1 MSDKTM
7 KIYRWLLQ
15 QGSLILLAALFSLA
29 TASTAFA
36 HKAGEASGLRV
47 VIIGA
52 TAKSANELIPQALW
66 RGHEV
71 VAVARRPY
79 RVRHAPH
86 PRLTILKGDVY
97 NLDEMKAALQG
108 GENEV
113 VISVYGPRA
122 GPNSVIPKTDLMSQ
136 GTTNII
142 EAMKAKGTK
151 RLFVTSSTAVE
162 ALKKLGYKPETPR
175 PEGLT
180 PETGIWYYNM
190 RGAYNDMIK
199 MEGIAL
205 ASGLDATVLRAGQL
219 LVQPARGTLK
229 YTSEDTP
236 RRRQIMYADFAAFIL
251 DQAGSDE
258 LIGKTV
264 GVYSD
269 EEIDL
274 GVNFDYESE
283 AALLEAARLE
293 AEADLAADAER
304 AKQNE

>member
-1 MSDKTM
+1 MMGLFEVS
-7 KIYRWLLQ
+7 
-15 QGSLILLAALFSLA
+15 SLRVLLAGVSLVLGVALAAPSY
-29 TASTAFA
+29 A
-36 HKAGEASGLRV
+36 HKAGETSGLRV

-71 VAVARRPY
+71 IAVARRPY

-86 PRLTILKGDVY
+86 PRLTIRKGDVY

-108 GENEV
+108 RDNEV

-122 GPNSVIPKTDLMSQ
+122 GPTSVIPETDLMSQ

-162 ALKKLGYKPETPR
+162 ELKKLGFKPDTPK

-180 PETGIWYYNM
+180 AETGLWYYNM

-205 ASGLDATVLRAGQL
+205 ASGLDATVLRPGQL

-229 YTSEDTP
+229 YTAEDTP
-236 RRRQIMYADFAAFIL
+236 RRRVIMYADFAAFIL
-251 DQAGSDE
+251 NQSESGE

-269 EEIDL
+269 EMIEI
-274 GVNFDYESE
+274 GGNFDIE
-283 AALLEAARLE
+283 AEAVLLEAARLE

-304 AKQNE
+304 AKQNQ

>member
-1 MSDKTM
+1 METHG
-7 KIYRWLLQ
+7 LQ
-15 QGSLILLAALFSLA
+15 RFGIQLAAIAIMFA
-29 TASTAFA
+29 TSMASTAFA
-36 HKAGEASGLRV
+36 HKAGDASGLRV

-97 NLDEMKAALQG
+97 NLDEMMAALKG

-122 GPNSVIPKTDLMSQ
+122 GPTSVIPETDLMSQ

-162 ALKKLGYKPETPR
+162 ELKKLGYAPDTPK

-180 PETGIWYYNM
+180 VETGLWYYNM

-205 ASGLDATVLRAGQL
+205 SSGLDATVLRPGQL

-229 YTSEDTP
+229 YTAEETP
-236 RRRQIMYADFAAFIL
+236 RRRIIMYADFAAFIL
-251 DQAGSDE
+251 DQAESDE
-258 LIGKTV
+258 LIGETV

-269 EEIDL
+269 EMIEI
-274 GVNFDYESE
+274 GGNFDVE
-283 AALLEAARLE
+283 AEAVLLEAARVE

-304 AKQNE
+304 AKQ